1 MLYRF
6 NTDIQSLRAGFY
18 GGGSN
23 ITALAENRYRRCQA
37 HVTGSS
43 RDLKIVYNSDQ
54 RCRSSPFLS
63 LALDSRL

>member
-1 MLYRF
+1 MPYSF
-6 NTDIQSLRAGFY
+6 NTDIQSLRVGFCR
-18 GGGSN
+18 GGGN
-23 ITALAENRYRRCQA
+23 ITALAENRYGRRRA

-43 RDLKIVYNSDQ
+43 CDLKIVYNSDQ